1 MTLRLARALG
11 LVLLIGCGGAPSSYE
26 VRFAAGQRAQAAGR
40 HAEAAEAYDE
50 AARAPS
56 APKRDRQYAAYL
68 SAMELVSSGDVAH
81 GAARLDAIAKA
92 GGELAPQARYDVILL
107 HMRTHDPEVPAE
119 LDDLLR
125 RWPNHGVAYP
135 ALQARLRLARDG
147 GGEAAV
153 LDYLRALAPAV
164 AKTDSEDRVAYD
176 IAESLAALGRTQE
189 ARDAFA
195 LVATRYPY
203 PKPYFDDALWR
214 ASQLDEALGKPDAAV
229 ADLERMLSALESST
243 LPGTYIRPRFP
254 DAGWRIATLY
264 RDKVGEKKKAAE
276 AFDRYVDMFPDDVRR
291 GEALWQ
297 RAKLLRELGDQ
308 DAACG
313 SLSRLLRVAP
323 DSRYVPCAID
333 RCPTLT
339 RPENSPAPKTCRAYI
354 TRD

>member
-1 MTLRLARALG
+1 MSRRLVLG
-11 LVLLIGCGGAPSSYE
+11 LALVLALGCGGAPSSYE
-26 VRFAAGQRAQAAGR
+26 IHFATGQRAQAAGR
-40 HAEAAEAYDE
+40 HAEAAQAYDE
-50 AARAPS
+50 AARSPS

-68 SAMELVSSGDVAH
+68 SAMELVSSGDVAQ

-107 HMRTHDPEVPAE
+107 HMRTQDPAVPSE

-135 ALQARLRLARDG
+135 ALQARLRIARDK

-153 LDYLRALAPAV
+153 LDYLRALAPVV
-164 AKTDSEDRVAYD
+164 ARTDSEDRVAYD
-176 IAESLAALGRTQE
+176 IAESLAALGRTEE
-189 ARDAFA
+189 ARDAFL

-214 ASQLDEALGKPDAAV
+214 ASQLDEALRKPDAAI
-229 ADLERMLSALESST
+229 ADLQRMLGALESST

-264 RDKVGEKKKAAE
+264 RDELGDKRKAAE
-276 AFDRYVDMFPDDVRR
+276 AFERYVDMFPDDVRR

-297 RAKLLRELGDQ
+297 QAKLLRELGDQ
-308 DAACG
+308 DRACG
-313 SLSRLLRVAP
+313 SLSRLIRVAP

-339 RPENSPAPKTCRAYI
+339 RPEGSPAPKTCRAYI